1 MSCPLEDIH
10 GDITLIMPNVIE
22 FSNSAD
28 SVNLFAVH
36 SGVGANLE
44 VVGLSLC
51 QTGLGAGKS
60 CRLCDGGD
68 LRVLTFRGSSHVNF
82 VSGSAVGLAPC
93 DLGSASLYLLGV
105 DGCRSRSG
113 SFDRRYDAVAG
124 DDLLAVGAYLGCDLV
139 VVSLALGQTL
149 IGVGGAGGGTYLL
162 IGAVLGGGA
171 VDVVAGHVVASL
183 PGDISGSCGLG
194 SCLYDCRSGRLF
206 CVLCCFVFFGFCC
219 FCLV

>member
-1 MSCPLEDIH
+1 MQS
-10 GDITLIMPNVIE
+10 LIID
-22 FSNSAD
+22 FSRSDLYLDYLGVVA
-28 SVNLFAVH
+28 VNLFAVH

-44 VVGLSLC
+44 VVGLALG
-51 QTGLGAGKS
+51 QTGFGAGKS
-60 CRLCDGGD
+60 SRLCDCGD

-113 SFDRRYDAVAG
+113 RFDRRHAAVAG
-124 DDLLAVGAYLGCDLV
+124 DDLLAVGAYIGSDLV

-149 IGVGGAGGGTYLL
+149 VGVGGAGGGTYLL

-194 SCLYDCRSGRLF
+194 SCLYVCRSGRLNGD
-206 CVLCCFVFFGFCC
+206 LS
-219 FCLV
+219 CLGYAGG